1 MKFYI
6 NVKIHVIGSG
16 DATSG
21 YSIAIDVLHH
31 SVEEL
36 QTTGEARGREEFQGR
51 DKAQRREEYR
61 TREHSPSRER
71 YEAREQVR
79 ATAVTRSTEEY
90 RARGSEDQ
98 TEMPQH
104 QRHGHRRR
112 GYYPNPELWSD
123 SESEQSRD
131 NHFDHSHNLADVLGL
146 GISCDCQLRPCG
158 LRARPG
164 QDPNRASTISHYLHL
179 NSLTSI

>member
-6 NVKIHVIGSG
+6 NVKIYVIGSG

-51 DKAQRREEYR
+51 DEAQRREEYR
-61 TREHSPSRER
+61 TREHSPSKER

-79 ATAVTRSTEEY
+79 ATAETRSTEEY
-90 RARGSEDQ
+90 RARGVKTRPKCLSTNGVDTDDVDTIQ
-98 TEMPQH
+98 T
-104 QRHGHRRR
+104 
-112 GYYPNPELWSD
+112 PNCGVIVT
-123 SESEQSRD
+123 QN
-131 NHFDHSHNLADVLGL
+131 NHE
-146 GISCDCQLRPCG
+146 
-158 LRARPG
+158 
-164 QDPNRASTISHYLHL
+164 TIILIIV
-179 NSLTSI
+179 TT